1 MNPERAP
8 GIMVVMQSKLL
19 RTADGQRT
27 FVVVLD
33 TGDEAFRD
41 VTDFARRERVD
52 AASLTA
58 IGAFERAVLG
68 FYDLDR
74 REYDR
79 LRVDEQV
86 EVVSLVGDLS
96 LGTDGAPMLHAHV
109 VVARRDGSTLG
120 GHLLEGRVRP
130 TLEIVVS
137 ETDAHLRRRY
147 DERSGLPLIAL
158 DES

>member
-1 MNPERAP
+1 
-8 GIMVVMQSKLL
+8 
-19 RTADGQRT
+19 
-27 FVVVLD
+27 
-33 TGDEAFRD
+33 
-41 VTDFARRERVD
+41 
-52 AASLTA
+52 
-58 IGAFERAVLG
+58 
-68 FYDLDR
+68 
-74 REYDR
+74 
-79 LRVDEQV
+79 
-86 EVVSLVGDLS
+86 LVGDLS

-120 GHLLEGRVRP
+120 GHLLEGLVRP

>member
-1 MNPERAP
+1 MVAGVRAGGP
-8 GIMVVMQSKLL
+8 TRPRDESRACAGNHRVMQSRLL

-27 FVVVLD
+27 FVAILD

-41 VTDFARRERVD
+41 VTDFARRESID

-86 EVVSLVGDLS
+86 EVVSLVGDL
-96 LGTDGAPMLHAHV
+96 
-109 VVARRDGSTLG
+109 
-120 GHLLEGRVRP
+120 
-130 TLEIVVS
+130 
-137 ETDAHLRRRY
+137 
-147 DERSGLPLIAL
+147 
-158 DES
+158 